1 MTVIYQTTITHIGA
15 SATMALEDRMLI
27 TFREG
32 ASADIEEYCFIHNHG
47 ELVGS
52 LAPGA
57 ELQLGDRRYPV
68 TAVGDVAEQNLREL
82 GHITLRFDGHRVAE
96 FPGTVH
102 VAGPVP
108 EAIAPGCVLKF
119 FA

>member
-15 SATMALEDRMLI
+15 SAAMALDEQMLI

-32 ASADIEEYCFIHNHG
+32 APADIEEYCFIHNHG
-47 ELVGS
+47 ELS
-52 LAPGA
+52 GA
-57 ELQLGDRRYPV
+57 PV

-82 GHITLRFDGHRVAE
+82 GHITLRFDGHREAE

-108 EAIAPGCVLKF
+108 EGIAAGCVLKF
-119 FA
+119 VA

>member
-15 SATMALEDRMLI
+15 CATMALEEQMLI

-32 ASADIEEYCFIHNHG
+32 APADIEEYCFIHNHG
-47 ELVGS
+47 ELAGT
-52 LAPGA
+52 LQPGA
-57 ELQLGDRRYPV
+57 ELQLGEQRYPV
-68 TAVGDVAEQNLREL
+68 TAVGEVAEQNLREL
-82 GHITLRFDGHRVAE
+82 GHITLRFDGHREAE

-108 EAIAPGCVLKF
+108 DASRPA
-119 FA
+119 AY